1 MPTTF
6 RSYEPDQLMLLP
18 PDMRE
23 WLPADDLAHHV
34 SELVDRMDLT
44 AFYAP
49 YEGDGRRN
57 APYEPRMMLKVL
69 IYAYAPGVFSSRK
82 IAETDV
88 AFRILAAGNFPK
100 HRTVC
105 EFRRRHLTDFKA
117 LFVSVVALAREMGLA
132 GFAKL
137 SIDGTKVRA
146 NASKRK
152 AMSYGRMQQEER
164 RLKDEIAALVGAAD
178 AADTSEDMHLGR
190 EVRGDEV
197 PEELRRREDLLA
209 AMEAAQARLEAKQR
223 AADDARGRKPDQ
235 DRNPKGGPPYKRAYG
250 EPEEKAQSNFTDP
263 ESGIMKT
270 SSEGFQQCYNV
281 QVAVDGEHQLV
292 VATEVTANGS
302 DQGGVP
308 MLLDAVKETFDAQP
322 ETVLADAGYCNERDL
337 ADLETRSIDA
347 YVGNGAGGQDGR
359 HPRPG
364 EASGDGSHD
373 QEADDGGG
381 PGSVCGT
388 EVVVRGSLRVDQA
401 CAGFSTLQ
409 PAGTCQCPGRVGLG
423 VSGVERQAPT
433 IAADHVEAG
442 RHASRDR
449 PSDAIGALGAARP
462 PLFRSRV
469 RFASNHLP
477 IRRRDSF
484 ATCHLDTT
492 R

>member
-69 IYAYAPGVFSSRK
+69 IYAYATGVFSSRK
-82 IAETDV
+82 IARKLETDV
-88 AFRILAAGNFPK
+88 AFRMLAAGNFPK

-337 ADLETRSIDA
+337 ADLETRSINA
-347 YVGNGAGGQDGR
+347 YVATGR
-359 HPRPG
+359 EGKTAATRDLEKHPATGRMIKKLTTEEG
-364 EASGDGSHD
+364 RAAYAERKWLSEAPYGWIKHVLGF
-373 QEADDGGG
+373 
-381 PGSVCGT
+381 
-388 EVVVRGSLRVDQA
+388 RRFSLRGLANVQGEWDLVCLA
-401 CAGFSTLQ
+401 LNVKRLQ
-409 PAGTCQCPGRVGLG
+409 PL
-423 VSGVERQAPT
+423 
-433 IAADHVEAG
+433 
-442 RHASRDR
+442 
-449 PSDAIGALGAARP
+449 L
-462 PLFRSRV
+462 
-469 RFASNHLP
+469 
-477 IRRRDSF
+477 
-484 ATCHLDTT
+484 TT
-492 R
+492 